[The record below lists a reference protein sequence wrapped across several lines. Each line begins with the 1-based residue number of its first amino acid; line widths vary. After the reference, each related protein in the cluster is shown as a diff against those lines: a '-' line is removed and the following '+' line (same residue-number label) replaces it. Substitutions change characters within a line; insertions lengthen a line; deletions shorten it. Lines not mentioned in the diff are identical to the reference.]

1 MDRIKGGSHFRCD
14 LDTMIKIMKESIG
27 FTSGFP
33 ECIIDT
39 EIGKTPLRLDY
50 VERKNGKYI
59 LNNFEKRKSI
69 EY

>member
-1 MDRIKGGSHFRCD
+1 
-14 LDTMIKIMKESIG
+14 MKESIG

-50 VERKNGKYI
+50 VTRNDNGKYT
-59 LNNFEKRKSI
+59 LTNFEKKKTI